1 MKSSTADIASRRV
14 QLAELLKKEGYLSVS
29 ELSRRIRVSE
39 ATVRR
44 DLGALE
50 EQNQITRT
58 HGGALSEY
66 DTFFSSFYQRKSLN
80 RELKKRIAR
89 SAAGLLEDNQRI
101 FLDAGSTVYSVAA
114 EISESSHRDLKI
126 VTNSLPIA
134 EIFVL
139 RGTCEVHLL
148 GGQLLPHQL
157 IVVGPG
163 VGLSLSAW
171 RFDVAIFGA
180 QAMDSN
186 GLWNSQD
193 QIVDFQRHVC
203 GRSSQTV
210 FCVDST
216 KLGQTGPSFLLRWQE
231 VDRLVTTAPIELL
244 NSKGVILRSDQYVQA

>member
-1 MKSSTADIASRRV
+1 MKSSTADIASRRMH
-14 QLAELLKKEGYLSVS
+14 LADLLRQEGYLSVR
-29 ELSRRIRVSE
+29 ELSERIRVSQ
-39 ATVRR
+39 ATIRR

-50 EQNQITRT
+50 EQKQVTRT

-66 DTFFSSFYQRKSLN
+66 DAFFTSFYQRDSLN
-80 RELKKRIAR
+80 RDMKKRIAR
-89 SAAGLLEDNQRI
+89 SAAALLGDNQTV

-114 EISESSHRDLKI
+114 AVSESPPENLTV

-134 EIFVL
+134 EIFAL
-139 RGTCEVHLL
+139 SGSSEIHLL
-148 GGQLLPHQL
+148 GGRLLPHQL
-157 IVVGPG
+157 VVVGPG
-163 VGLSLSAW
+163 AGLSLSAW

-180 QAMDSN
+180 QAMDSS

-216 KLGQTGPSFLLRWQE
+216 KLGMTGPSFLLRWQE
-231 VDRLVTTAPIELL
+231 ADRLVTTASAELL
-244 NSKGVILRSDQYVQA
+244 HSGGIFLEDEQYVPA